1 MQGYADYFTFKNSK
15 KMLLIIGSKV
25 ELGTGHEGI
34 VQTIEAETAYVRLDN
49 GDLFRYTVDGIHK
62 VGGGECDNASDYDFY
77 NGSMDIRRIIP
88 A

>member
-1 MQGYADYFTFKNSK
+1 MQ
-15 KMLLIIGSKV
+15 LLIGSKI
-25 ELGTGHEGI
+25 ELHTGHEGV
-34 VQTIEAETAYVRLDN
+34 VQTIEAQVVYVRLDN
-49 GDLFRYTVDGIHK
+49 GDLLRYTLDGIHM